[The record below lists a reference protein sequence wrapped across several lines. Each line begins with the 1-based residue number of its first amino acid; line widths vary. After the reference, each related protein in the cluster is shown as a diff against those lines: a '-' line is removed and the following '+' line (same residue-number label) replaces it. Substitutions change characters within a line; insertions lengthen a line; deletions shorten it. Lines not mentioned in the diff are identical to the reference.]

1 MFSVLNRKLPLMS
14 EITEFNTDMVHTLS
28 NGVEVLSTTWHP
40 VIFED
45 GTTVQPSGFI
55 LNAKFESDLIPS
67 NHVPFFAEWSDEH
80 NIRFVNPVKKPTE
93 EGLAFVMSVPHGIL
107 ILGSAIAAEAYGF
120 PVVSAV
126 PTPDSIGRGADKDKK
141 RVQIGSF
148 NVYGLNE

>member
-1 MFSVLNRKLPLMS
+1 MS

-45 GTTVQPSGFI
+45 ETTVQSSGFI
-55 LNAKFESDLIPS
+55 LNAKFESEPCSFNLNLTS
-67 NHVPFFAEWSDEH
+67 TYTNLG
-80 NIRFVNPVKKPTE
+80 NISFVSPVKKPTE
-93 EGLAFVMSVPHGIL
+93 EGLAFVASVPDGVL

-141 RVQIGSF
+141 RVQIGIF
-148 NVYGLNE
+148 NVYPTQ